1 MKLIFNS
8 RLFITLALC
17 LSIFTGLSS
26 CQEET
31 ISTSLLDSPDNPV
44 VRMKTSEGD
53 IFIELYQDEAPI
65 SVDNFLSYVK
75 SGFYSGTIFHRVI
88 DGFMIQGGGMLPGLE
103 QKKPYAPIKNEADNG
118 LSNLPVAQFYGKNTN
133 DSQCDFSIFYKCK

>member
-53 IFIELYQDEAPI
+53 IFIELYQDEAL
-65 SVDNFLSYVK
+65 FLLTT
-75 SGFYSGTIFHRVI
+75 FYL
-88 DGFMIQGGGMLPGLE
+88 ML
-103 QKKPYAPIKNEADNG
+103 
-118 LSNLPVAQFYGKNTN
+118 NLAFTAVLF
-133 DSQCDFSIFYKCK
+133 FIE